1 MSVSDQNDETQVSP
15 AQVGSALEL
24 LQLGIE
30 IEGVTFYSLSASLS
44 EEIEGEVPA
53 PADIVPTY
61 GLKTNFGSQSIGIRL
76 VTRVMSNVGTIEVDV
91 AVTYRTKVPVT
102 LDEEV
107 VLEFANEVGVMALLP
122 YVREAISTLSARV
135 FGNAV
140 LMPILMRGDL
150 VFNKPQEAESSPT

>member
-1 MSVSDQNDETQVSP
+1 MSVSDQDDEIQVSP
-15 AQVGSALEL
+15 VKVGSALEL

-44 EEIEGEVPA
+44 EDIEGEVPA
-53 PADIVPTY
+53 PEDIVPTY
-61 GLKTNFGSQSIGIRL
+61 GLKTSFGSKSVGIRL
-76 VTRVMSNVGTIEVDV
+76 VTRVMSSVGTIEVDV
-91 AVTYRTKVPVT
+91 AVTYRITVPVS

-150 VFNKPQEAESSPT
+150 VFNRPQDGESSTT